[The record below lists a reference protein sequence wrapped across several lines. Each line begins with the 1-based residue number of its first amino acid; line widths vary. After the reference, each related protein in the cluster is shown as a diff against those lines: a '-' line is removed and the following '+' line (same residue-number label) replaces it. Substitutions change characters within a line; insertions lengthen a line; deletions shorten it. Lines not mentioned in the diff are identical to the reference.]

1 MQEPRQA
8 LTSAPPGAENQYIQ
22 QNRQF
27 PQIATAKNWANTRTF
42 HSQTSHQFAKIT
54 LHFSL
59 FPESHQFFIGFS
71 PHRQRGS
78 SFRLP
83 TTLNANPTTTRSTPR
98 TSLMPRLHGRALSLV
113 TLALLLLNNLN
124 SHADE
129 TAPTSRGRIFGRVWH
144 TTLRPE
150 DGFSYL
156 NTVREQLGVPQSP
169 VMLMGG
175 AAGRVSVGMGPRRIR
190 KPDEAAPDM
199 AGTLFFLQTLPEVS
213 LNNPITFETC
223 ESRDQFEEL
232 VRQQAGMMGPA
243 VEILGEDDRFEVK
256 LDFEKLRNAA
266 PRIAPAGP
274 GKGEVRQS
282 ISIAIVATADV
293 GDAAGKPPEP
303 PKSMSTW
310 YRYQD
315 GVMYS
320 CRSDALHTLDLPTR
334 EELKLDEEHSGQDL
348 YADFDF
354 TQVPSDFRQAFW
366 AALESQASVF
376 LQRFDNEAEGTYSL
390 RRVLAEGRLELL
402 RRVMFDIDRAR
413 FTLKLSAAAGEPVV
427 SQLRIRARENSTLAS
442 FLSVVSNQGTQL
454 AALQDEASPLVIS
467 TTVAIPESIRPFL
480 AVLAG
485 SSGLRLKEA
494 AGDTPAAAVLVDD
507 LVASLQQTVE
517 YGIFDASLCLRGT
530 VENGLLPCGGLRLES
545 AEKFLDALE
554 FLLQA
559 TSASEAV
566 TVSRSEN
573 DDYRM
578 LSIRAEKTP
587 VPFAGNPI
595 PLQLNL
601 AATGSWLWFTV
612 GNEPAVQ
619 MLEEIVAG
627 SEQALQKNSIGSPL
641 LVRMQLSQWLGQ
653 TDDALSKVPGQW
665 LETLERWLQKT
676 TAPRMSFTINGQAS
690 NPEPAEQPKFNSYAS
705 KALTKEDSDVELKI
719 RSAEQELLVDAS
731 VGTGIARFAVAQF
744 LDAQSRMFSNM
755 RFSFGATG
763 QGGAIKLQ
771 VGGPGGAGK
780 APETPPKQ

>member
-1 MQEPRQA
+1 M
-8 LTSAPPGAENQYIQ
+8 L
-22 QNRQF
+22 
-27 PQIATAKNWANTRTF
+27 
-42 HSQTSHQFAKIT
+42 
-54 LHFSL
+54 
-59 FPESHQFFIGFS
+59 
-71 PHRQRGS
+71 S
-78 SFRLP
+78 SYRRP
-83 TTLNANPTTTRSTPR
+83 VTTP
-98 TSLMPRLHGRALSLV
+98 V
-113 TLALLLLNNLN
+113 LALLLITATLAC
-124 SHADE
+124 SAVADE
-129 TAPTSRGRIFGRVWH
+129 SAAPASGRIFGRVWH
-144 TTLRPE
+144 TKLRPE
-150 DGFSYL
+150 DSFKYL

-190 KPDEAAPDM
+190 KPDEAAPEM
-199 AGTLFFLQTLPEVS
+199 AGTLFFLQTIPEVS

-243 VEILGEDDRFEVK
+243 VEIIGEDDRFEVK
-256 LDFEKLRNAA
+256 LDFEKLRST
-266 PRIAPAGP
+266 PPQIAPAGP
-274 GKGEVRQS
+274 GKGETKQTFA
-282 ISIAIVATADV
+282 ISIVATASV
-293 GDAAGKPPEP
+293 GDAAGAAGKPPEP

-315 GVMYS
+315 GIMYS
-320 CRSDALHTLDLPTR
+320 CRSSALYTLELPSR
-334 EELKLDEEHSGQDL
+334 ENLKLDEEHSGQDL

-413 FTLKLSAAAGEPVV
+413 FALKLSAETGQPVV

-454 AALQDEASPLVIS
+454 AALQDQASPLVIS
-467 TTVAIPESIRPFL
+467 TTVAVPESIRPFL
-480 AVLAG
+480 SVLAG
-485 SSGLRLKEA
+485 STGLRLKEA

-507 LVASLQQTVE
+507 LVTALQQTVD
-517 YGIFDASLCLRGT
+517 YGILDASFCLRGT
-530 VENGLLPCGGLRLES
+530 VENGLLPCGGMRLES

-559 TSASEAV
+559 TSASETV
-566 TVSRSEN
+566 TVSRSEIG
-573 DDYRM
+573 DYRM

-587 VPFAGNPI
+587 VPFAGNAI

-612 GNEPAVQ
+612 GNESAVQ

-653 TDDALSKVPGQW
+653 TDDALSKVPGLW

-676 TAPRMSFTINGQAS
+676 TAPKMSFSINGQAS
-690 NPEPAEQPKFNSYAS
+690 TPEPAAEQKFNSYAA

-771 VGGPGGAGK
+771 VGGAEGAGG
-780 APETPPKQ
+780 TPPKK